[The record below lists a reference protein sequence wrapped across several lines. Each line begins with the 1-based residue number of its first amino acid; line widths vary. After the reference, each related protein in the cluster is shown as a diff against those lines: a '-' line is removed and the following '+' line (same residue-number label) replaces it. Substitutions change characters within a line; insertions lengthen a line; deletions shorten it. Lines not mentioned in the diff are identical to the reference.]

1 MMGRAFYRKGSPGE
15 VERRG
20 MWAFLAGDT
29 RNLHNVAQIP
39 QRIRSWQ
46 NVTYKLLILKHKLDI
61 CWPTTCYN
69 KRGEMF
75 QNTIARESSAEGV
88 GLHTG
93 VYGHIRLVPAPAETG
108 IVFRRVD
115 LDNFPIEAQG
125 HNVARVSYA
134 TSLMKQG
141 VLLSTTEHLL
151 AAIYSCGIDNIYI
164 DIDSIEVPILDG
176 SAEPFMQMLEH
187 SGVRKLRRKR
197 RYLKV
202 LKPLEVVEGDRRI
215 GIYPA
220 EELRVR
226 CYVDFPHTLVGQQ
239 EVEMLVGPDTF
250 RHLLARARTF
260 CFERDIEPLKAM
272 GLIRGGSLEN
282 AIVLTNDGV
291 MNGPLRFPDEFGRH
305 KALDLIGDLAL
316 AGLPLLARVEAHKAG
331 HSLHTQL
338 VSRLLADPSLWT
350 ITTGEAV
357 RPESEA
363 YLTALS
369 PVPAAD

>member
-1 MMGRAFYRKGSPGE
+1 MNWLTKCYVCLGS
-15 VERRG
+15 
-20 MWAFLAGDT
+20 
-29 RNLHNVAQIP
+29 
-39 QRIRSWQ
+39 
-46 NVTYKLLILKHKLDI
+46 
-61 CWPTTCYN
+61 
-69 KRGEMF
+69 MF
-75 QNTIARESSAEGV
+75 QTTIAREARMEGV

-93 VYGHIRLVPAPAETG
+93 MFGHVRLLPAPADTG
-108 IVFRRVD
+108 IVFRRND

-164 DIDSIEVPILDG
+164 EIDSIEVPILDG

-187 SGVRKLRRKR
+187 AGVRKLRRKR

-220 EELRVR
+220 DEFRVR
-226 CYVDFPHTLVGQQ
+226 CYVDFPHPLVGQQ
-239 EVEMLVGPDTF
+239 EVELVVSPETF
-250 RHLLARARTF
+250 HHLLARARTF
-260 CFERDIEPLKAM
+260 CFERDIEPLREM

-282 AIVLTNDGV
+282 AIVLTKDGV

-331 HSLHTQL
+331 HALHTQL
-338 VSRLLADPSLWT
+338 VSRLLTDPSLWT
-350 ITTGEAV
+350 ITTEETSHTEERA
-357 RPESEA
+357 PFA
-363 YLTALS
+363 TLLS
-369 PVPAAD
+369 APAAD

>member
-1 MMGRAFYRKGSPGE
+1 MYQ
-15 VERRG
+15 
-20 MWAFLAGDT
+20 T
-29 RNLHNVAQIP
+29 TI
-39 QRIRSWQ
+39 IR
-46 NVTYKLLILKHKLDI
+46 D
-61 CWPTTCYN
+61 
-69 KRGEMF
+69 
-75 QNTIARESSAEGV
+75 AAAEGV

-93 VYGHIRLVPAPAETG
+93 VYGRLRLEPAPADTG
-108 IVFRRVD
+108 IVFRRID
-115 LDNFPIEAQG
+115 LDNFLIEAEG

-151 AAIYSCGIDNIYI
+151 AAIYSCGIDNVFI

-187 SGVRKLRRKR
+187 CGVRKLRRRR

-202 LKPLEVVEGDRRI
+202 LRPLEVAEGDRRI

-220 EELRVR
+220 DEFRVR
-226 CYVDFPHTLVGQQ
+226 CYVDFSHPLVGQQ
-239 EVEMLVGPDTF
+239 EVEMVVNPQTF
-250 RHLLARARTF
+250 RHILARARTF
-260 CFERDIEPLKAM
+260 CFERDIEPLRGM
-272 GLIRGGSLEN
+272 GLIRGGSLDN
-282 AIVLTNDGV
+282 AIVLTGDGV

-350 ITTGEAV
+350 ITTHEVSASA
-357 RPESEA
+357 PEP
-363 YLTALS
+363 LLPALAR
-369 PVPAAD
+369 VTAAD

>member
-1 MMGRAFYRKGSPGE
+1 
-15 VERRG
+15 
-20 MWAFLAGDT
+20 
-29 RNLHNVAQIP
+29 
-39 QRIRSWQ
+39 
-46 NVTYKLLILKHKLDI
+46 
-61 CWPTTCYN
+61 
-69 KRGEMF
+69 MF
-75 QNTIARESSAEGV
+75 QTTIASSTSTEGV

-93 VYGHIRLVPAPAETG
+93 VYGHLTLSPAPAETG
-108 IVFRRVD
+108 IVFRRMD

-151 AAIYSCGIDNIYI
+151 AAIYSCSIDNIFI
-164 DIDSIEVPILDG
+164 DIDSIEIPILDG
-176 SAEPFMQMLEH
+176 SAEPFMQMLKQ

-202 LKPLEVVEGDRRI
+202 LEPLEVVEGDRRI

-220 EELRVR
+220 DEFHVR
-226 CYVDFPHTLVGQQ
+226 CYVDFPHPLVGQQ
-239 EVEMLVGPDTF
+239 EVEMVVSPEPF
-250 RHLLARARTF
+250 RHLLAPARTF
-260 CFERDIEPLKAM
+260 CFERDIEPLRSM

-316 AGLPLLARVEAHKAG
+316 AGLPLLAHVEAHKAG
-331 HSLHTQL
+331 HALHTQL

-350 ITTGEAV
+350 ITTE
-357 RPESEA
+357 ESSRSGMGSYSTTLA
-363 YLTALS
+363 PAT
-369 PVPAAD
+369 AAD